1 MGVNGLQDALLAL
14 PSQPS
19 NYIAPLLACSPRITP
34 FSHPTSRLH
43 GLKAR
48 VLVCRTLGSGMPHVG
63 MSFLCCMGGGQIN
76 EAGKVASG
84 GGSTGISAQRAS
96 HSCCATSYGCV
107 TAARGMLSV

>member
-34 FSHPTSRLH
+34 FSHPTSRQH

-48 VLVCRTLGSGMPHVG
+48 VLVCRTLPCP
-63 MSFLCCMGGGQIN
+63 F
-76 EAGKVASG
+76 
-84 GGSTGISAQRAS
+84 
-96 HSCCATSYGCV
+96 Y
-107 TAARGMLSV
+107 AAWGEDRSMKRGR

>member
-34 FSHPTSRLH
+34 FSHPTSRQH

-48 VLVCRTLGSGMPHVG
+48 VLVCRTLLKARVLVCRTLACP
-63 MSFLCCMGGGQIN
+63 F
-76 EAGKVASG
+76 
-84 GGSTGISAQRAS
+84 
-96 HSCCATSYGCV
+96 Y
-107 TAARGMLSV
+107 AAWGEDRSMKRGR